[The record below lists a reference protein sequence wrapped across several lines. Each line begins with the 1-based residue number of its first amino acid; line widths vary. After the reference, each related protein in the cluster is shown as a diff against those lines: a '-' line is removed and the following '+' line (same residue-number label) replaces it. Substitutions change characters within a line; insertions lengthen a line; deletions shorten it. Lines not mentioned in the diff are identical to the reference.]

1 MNIRL
6 VHGVG
11 IYCPIGAPWVK
22 ASGNPDF
29 VCTALYESFLAIEK
43 THGRLPRK
51 WCEHSDGG
59 DGNWKSVT
67 FLFFGWL
74 VETNIFDEVIY
85 SRCVGVCAQ
94 VHYVYCATACL
105 IEY

>member
-11 IYCPIGAPWVK
+11 IYCPIGAPWIK
-22 ASGNPDF
+22 TSGNPDF

-51 WCEHSDGG
+51 WCEHADGG

-74 VETNIFDEVIY
+74 VDTDVFDEVIY
-85 SRCVGVCAQ
+85 SRWAYARMFVVYTALSHVC
-94 VHYVYCATACL
+94 
-105 IEY
+105 